1 MISSFDPTSYGSGNQ
16 KGFYSVFLNDDGSSN
31 IMYTDYATQTQVY
44 LCAKPNCEHDSD
56 ACTSWI
62 APFAGT
68 IVPAAT
74 EKDLFLIYSS
84 REERPKIERL
94 ELNGENPTTVFSL
107 PDGAKI
113 QNAVAASDTTLIV
126 QIEQYENDGQNI
138 KSNCYLAAI
147 SWETGK
153 ISVVFSLNDELEQ
166 LKNKKFQASS
176 MLFYGATS
184 DALIVETIVQF
195 DYEVD
200 MNDVDKSFEN
210 LNKALEHT
218 VYKIPLDGSEP
229 SPILSYSNGQC
240 VGRAFPDGFFY
251 VEESKNHTISM
262 KKILTSTEEHQLLIE
277 NLSEALFTEN
287 AEQLNVE
294 DIVFR
299 NYVDGHLL
307 FNVLTDQYISNNGN
321 IELVFSGFAIDVE
334 TGVLKQINLTNYYNA
349 TTVPVDIIAK
359 CGDDLLVFADITQSS
374 GENKNSRLIER
385 KIALITTEDYLDSKP
400 NYRMIDTLRNF
411 A

>member
-1 MISSFDPTSYGSGNQ
+1 
-16 KGFYSVFLNDDGSSN
+16 
-31 IMYTDYATQTQVY
+31 
-44 LCAKPNCEHDSD
+44 
-56 ACTSWI
+56 
-62 APFAGT
+62 
-68 IVPAAT
+68 
-74 EKDLFLIYSS
+74 
-84 REERPKIERL
+84 
-94 ELNGENPTTVFSL
+94 
-107 PDGAKI
+107 
-113 QNAVAASDTTLIV
+113 
-126 QIEQYENDGQNI
+126 
-138 KSNCYLAAI
+138 
-147 SWETGK
+147 
-153 ISVVFSLNDELEQ
+153 
-166 LKNKKFQASS
+166 
-176 MLFYGATS
+176 
-184 DALIVETIVQF
+184 
-195 DYEVD
+195 
-200 MNDVDKSFEN
+200 
-210 LNKALEHT
+210 
-218 VYKIPLDGSEP
+218 
-229 SPILSYSNGQC
+229 
-240 VGRAFPDGFFY
+240 
-251 VEESKNHTISM
+251 M